1 MTLYYAYG
9 ANTNLDSMRY
19 RCPKATLLGGFT
31 LPDWRLVFKGVA
43 DIEVAPHNKVMG
55 VLWEITPDCE
65 ISLDRFEGYPH
76 LYRKEFFPVLMKDKT
91 VVDVMFYKMN
101 REGYARPSQQY
112 FQTIEDGYH
121 QNKLPTDLLWN
132 SLEECT

>member
-1 MTLYYAYG
+1 
-9 ANTNLDSMRY
+9 
-19 RCPKATLLGGFT
+19 
-31 LPDWRLVFKGVA
+31 
-43 DIEVAPHNKVMG
+43 
-55 VLWEITPDCE
+55 
-65 ISLDRFEGYPH
+65 
-76 LYRKEFFPVLMKDKT
+76 
-91 VVDVMFYKMN
+91 MFYKMN